1 MIFEGEGGPDPL
13 SPPPLDPHLIWSL
26 IGKNLLVLAKL
37 IFYVVSVAEQTG
49 LVITFPETP
58 NSHIRK
64 DAS

>member
-1 MIFEGEGGPDPL
+1 MIFEGEEGPDPL
-13 SPPPLDPHLIWSL
+13 SPPSGSALD
-26 IGKNLLVLAKL
+26 LVANWKESTSTSE
-37 IFYVVSVAEQTG
+37 INFFYVVSVAEQTG